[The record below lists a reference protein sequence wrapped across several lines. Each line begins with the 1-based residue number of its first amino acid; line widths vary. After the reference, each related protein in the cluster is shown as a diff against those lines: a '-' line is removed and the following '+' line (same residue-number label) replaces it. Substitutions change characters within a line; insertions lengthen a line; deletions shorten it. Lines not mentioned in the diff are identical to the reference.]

1 MRLKS
6 TIGAAKPAVNPPQTT
21 IDTYGYLP
29 YTARGVEPYRRMPM
43 AGRTERLEM
52 RISPEQKEI
61 LERAAA
67 ATGQPLTGFALSHLL
82 ERAREIEER
91 QRTTV
96 LSRRDRERFL
106 SILESRAAPVPALKA
121 AARRLRGRIG

>member
-1 MRLKS
+1 
-6 TIGAAKPAVNPPQTT
+6 
-21 IDTYGYLP
+21 
-29 YTARGVEPYRRMPM
+29 M

>member
-1 MRLKS
+1 
-6 TIGAAKPAVNPPQTT
+6 
-21 IDTYGYLP
+21 
-29 YTARGVEPYRRMPM
+29 M

-52 RISPEQKEI
+52 RLSPEQKDI

-67 ATGQPLTGFALSHLL
+67 ATGQPLTGFVLSHLL

-96 LSRRDRERFL
+96 LSRRDHKRFL
-106 SILESRAAPVPALKA
+106 AILESGAAPVPALRA
-121 AARRLRGRIG
+121 AARRYRGRIG

>member
-1 MRLKS
+1 M
-6 TIGAAKPAVNPPQTT
+6 
-21 IDTYGYLP
+21 YGYLP
-29 YTARGVEPYRRMPM
+29 YIVNRERPYRRMPM

-52 RISPEQKEI
+52 RISAEQKEI

-96 LSRRDRERFL
+96 LSRRDRKRFL
-106 SILESRAAPVPALKA
+106 AILESGSAPVPALKA
-121 AARRLRGRIG
+121 AARRYRGRIG